1 MKSFIDDNFL
11 LETKAAQNLYH
22 GFAESLP
29 IIDFHCHL
37 PVEDI
42 AEDRQFSNLTEIWI
56 KGDHY
61 KWRAMRALGIPEDY
75 ITGERTD
82 EEKFM
87 KWATTIPYAVRNPLY
102 HWSHLE
108 LERYFGIT
116 DLLKPENAKKIYN
129 QCNDLLATPAYSARN
144 LLKKMKVEVVC
155 TSDDPADDL
164 KYHKQLADEGFE
176 IKILPTFRPDSLLG
190 IEKNDFGV
198 YIERLSEITGI
209 EITNFS
215 SLQRA
220 AESRIEYFHEV
231 GCRLSDHG
239 LDYACSEDFTDEELD
254 EIVKKKLGGQEIEAE
269 DAVIYKSGLMHYLGM
284 YYAKKKWVMQLHLGP
299 VRNANS
305 RLLEEL
311 GANAG
316 VDSIGDF
323 EQAKPLAKFLDGL
336 EREKA
341 LPKTILYNVNPADN
355 EVMATMA
362 GNFMSDSPKGKIQ
375 HGSAWWFLDQK
386 DGIEKQL
393 NSLSNMGLISC
404 FVGMLT
410 DSRSMLSFP
419 RHEYFRRVLCNLF
432 GKDIQKK
439 ELPEDMEWLGKIVQ
453 DICYYNAKEYFGFYE
468 AEDK

>member
-1 MKSFIDDNFL
+1 MNSFIKDNFL
-11 LETKAAQNLYH
+11 LQTKFAENLYENY
-22 GFAESLP
+22 AKSLP

-37 PVEDI
+37 SVKEI
-42 AEDRQFSNLTEIWI
+42 AENRQFKNLTEVWL

-61 KWRAMRALGIPEDY
+61 KWRAMRALGIPEEF
-75 ITGERTD
+75 ITGNRSD

-87 KWATTIPYAVRNPLY
+87 KYAEMIPYALRNPLY

-116 DLLKPENAKKIYN
+116 EILNEKSGRRIYN
-129 QCNDLLATPAYSARN
+129 KCNDLLATPAYSARN

-155 TSDDPADDL
+155 TSDDPLDDL
-164 KYHKQLADEGFE
+164 KYHKQLAKEGFE
-176 IKILPTFRPDSLLG
+176 IQVLPTFRPDGLLNIEKDNFKSYLGKLKEISG
-190 IEKNDFGV
+190 IEVQNFETLLAATKN
-198 YIERLSEITGI
+198 
-209 EITNFS
+209 
-215 SLQRA
+215 
-220 AESRIEYFHEV
+220 RIDYFHDA

-239 LDYACSEDFTDEELD
+239 LDYACSVDFSIEEVNA
-254 EIVKKKLGGQEIEAE
+254 IVSKKLEGTTLTKEE
-269 DAVIYKSGLMHYLGM
+269 VLKYKSALMHHMGK
-284 YYAKKKWVMQLHLGP
+284 YYAEKNWVMQLHLGP

-305 RLLEEL
+305 RLKNEL
-311 GANAG
+311 GADAG

-323 EQAKPLAKFLDGL
+323 NQAAPLAKYLDGL
-336 EREKA
+336 ENENS

-362 GNFMSDSPKGKIQ
+362 GNFMSNTPKGKIQ

-393 NSLSNMGLISC
+393 NTISNMGLLSC

-410 DSRSMLSFP
+410 DSRSLLSYP

-432 GKDIQKK
+432 GNDVANN
-439 ELPEDMEWLGKIVQ
+439 ELPEDEEWIGKIVS
-453 DICYYNAKEYFGFYE
+453 DICYHNAREYFNYPE
-468 AEDK
+468 K